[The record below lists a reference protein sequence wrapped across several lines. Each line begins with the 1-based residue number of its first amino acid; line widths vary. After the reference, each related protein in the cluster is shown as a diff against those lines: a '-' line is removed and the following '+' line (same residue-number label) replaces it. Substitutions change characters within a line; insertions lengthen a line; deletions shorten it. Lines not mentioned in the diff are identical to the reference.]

1 MKILIVEDS
10 RVMRQI
16 LVRTLRQ
23 AGLAGHELVL
33 AEDGPAGLRAVRDHA
48 PELVLS
54 GWNMPGMDGLELLT
68 TVRASGNPV
77 RFGFVTAEGA
87 CPAIVERAEQAGAS
101 FVVPKPFTAEDL
113 EDALGPVLG

>member
-23 AGLAGHELVL
+23 AGFSGHELVL
-33 AEDGPAGLRAVRDHA
+33 ATNGVDGLRAVRDHA

-54 GWNMPGMDGLELLT
+54 GWNMPELDGLELLRSL
-68 TVRASGNPV
+68 RASGDRV
-77 RFGFVTAEGA
+77 QFGFVTAEGS
-87 CPAIVERAEQAGAS
+87 CPEMVEKAQEAGAL

-113 EDALGPVLG
+113 EDALGPVLR